1 MHKKVI
7 VVGAGPAG
15 LAASRTLLREGID
28 FTLLDSRSFPR
39 EKGCGGGLTPRAR
52 ETISQIFPEVEIDGF
67 RSFEL
72 ALSKITDG
80 AVKHLVTLVS
90 KKPIFMTVNRREF
103 DNTLLESVIDR
114 GGEFL
119 RSRAR
124 EVNRSGDV
132 FVVRTED
139 RELTADYVIV
149 SSGVFGAKLLGQEP
163 PSYTIVSHG
172 YSSPTASASVIFIQ
186 DGYLWSFPGESYDS
200 VGGGTYPDSRQ
211 LPSFEEISTMMKKS
225 FDEELIL
232 KGTPAPF
239 FNSELVLKLNNIETG
254 LLFAGD
260 SAGLIDNW
268 IGSGIDFALDSG
280 RQAALSIVEDGYK
293 GKTANERYLERLFP
307 IARHLQIADAFRK
320 RFNANLDEKLDLL
333 KGRMAGKLLINYLS
347 GYVKGPY
354 WLTFKSLFKGGV
366 ESRST
371 HN

>member
-15 LAASRTLLREGID
+15 LAASRTLLREGVE

-52 ETISQIFPEVEIDGF
+52 RTISQIFPELEIDGF
-67 RSFEL
+67 ESFEL
-72 ALSKITDG
+72 ALSKISDG

-90 KKPIFMTVNRREF
+90 KKPIFTTVNRREF
-103 DNTLLESVIDR
+103 DNTLLESVIER
-114 GGEFL
+114 GGEFVS
-119 RSRAR
+119 SRVR
-124 EVNRSGDV
+124 EVNRSGDGL
-132 FVVRTED
+132 VVRTED
-139 RELTADYVIV
+139 LEYTADYVIIAA
-149 SSGVFGAKLLGQEP
+149 GVFGAKLLGQEP
-163 PSYTIVSHG
+163 PCYTIASHG

-200 VGGGTYPDSRQ
+200 VGGGTYPDCRL
-211 LPSFEEISTMMKKS
+211 LPSFDEMSTRIKKC

-232 KGTPAPF
+232 NGTPVPL
-239 FNSELVLKLNNIETG
+239 FNSDLVLKLNNAETG
-254 LLFAGD
+254 LLFTGD

-268 IGSGIDFALDSG
+268 IGAGIDFALDSG

-320 RFNANLDEKLDLL
+320 KFNANLDEKLDLL
-333 KGRMAGKLLINYLS
+333 KGRTAGKLLINYLS
-347 GYVKGPY
+347 GYVKDPY
-354 WLTFKSLFKGGV
+354 WLTLKSLLTSGV
-366 ESRST
+366 KSRST